1 MYPIHGKAEF
11 TASLLQI
18 TSVSHDLLEI
28 ILKCLFGNIYYYWLY
43 SVYIV
48 LYRHIFLQKNS
59 MKLKCFVEV
68 LSDCNNQLKLL
79 YVFCTES
86 YVNNNIFW
94 MHTHLMSNMCL
105 VPQIG
110 DCTQQSCAQA
120 PEWPQGSHSGPFGLA
135 AQWHTSSELT

>member
-1 MYPIHGKAEF
+1 MYSIHGKAEF

-28 ILKCLFGNIYYYWLY
+28 ILKCLFGNIFYYWLY

-48 LYRHIFLQKNS
+48 LYRHIFLKIFFFFQKNS

-79 YVFCTES
+79 YLFCTES
-86 YVNNNIFW
+86 YINNKIFW
-94 MHTHLMSNMCL
+94 MHTHLMSNM
-105 VPQIG
+105 
-110 DCTQQSCAQA
+110 T
-120 PEWPQGSHSGPFGLA
+120 
-135 AQWHTSSELT
+135 